1 MQPIPLALAC
11 RGFSTSVTLFIL
23 DLLYTFHIV
32 PVRARQRACT
42 RTQSTRHMPSIP
54 LLMPSDIPLLCVRS
68 PGLKFKSIFTPV
80 KTRQVAPTV
89 LKLLGLPY
97 TSLTACTVED
107 CKVLPGL

>member
-1 MQPIPLALAC
+1 M
-11 RGFSTSVTLFIL
+11 
-23 DLLYTFHIV
+23 
-32 PVRARQRACT
+32 
-42 RTQSTRHMPSIP
+42 
-54 LLMPSDIPLLCVRS
+54 RS

-97 TSLTACTVED
+97 TSLTACMVED